1 VAIEFNCTLCGAAC
15 SAEEA
20 RVGQTI
26 KCPSCGKDVQVPA
39 PADAPTAEV
48 VAEGES
54 AMQSLQATV
63 GKGDV
68 DEMIFQITGKRPT
81 SPTTPQTPNATGTPA
96 TAGSAPEGTVVFGGS
111 APASGSPAPGSPAP
125 GSPASGSLA
134 ASAAAAAAQAGEAP
148 KTRRRPPKG
157 LDRAKHHYGFKK
169 VMWIVSTAVGLV
181 CLGLAVYC
189 FLPKASL
196 QSKEI
201 PTFEEMARIAA
212 PDIAKPVLVEKI
224 TAKEIS
230 HWWIVEEGAE
240 VRVEGTGKV
249 VYDRD
254 GFDVPAVLADEW
266 VASRD
271 GYKNVLAQQ
280 AENESKWHLFG
291 IAFGATGAVLAALGL
306 WMLSD
311 VIRVRRD
318 RKANEPPAAPGA
330 APADAAKAA
339 TPTGTSGDTP
349 KK

>member
-20 RVGQTI
+20 RVGETI
-26 KCPSCGKDVQVPA
+26 KCPACGKDVQVPA

-68 DEMIFQITGKRPT
+68 DEMIFQITGKRPV
-81 SPTTPQTPNATGTPA
+81 SPTTPQPPNAAGTPA
-96 TAGSAPEGTVVFGGS
+96 AAGSAPEGTGAFGGA
-111 APASGSPAPGSPAP
+111 APVSGSSGAASPGA
-125 GSPASGSLA
+125 GSLA
-134 ASAAAAAAQAGEAP
+134 ARAAAAAAEADAP
-148 KTRRRPPKG
+148 KVRRGPPKG

-181 CLGLAVYC
+181 CLALAAYC
-189 FLPKASL
+189 FLPKESL
-196 QSKEI
+196 QRKEI
-201 PTFEEMARIAA
+201 PTFEEMAKLAA
-212 PDIAKPVLVEKI
+212 PDIAKPVLAEKI
-224 TAKEIS
+224 N

-240 VRVEGTGKV
+240 VRVEGTSKV

-254 GFDVPAVLADEW
+254 GFDVPAILADEW

-271 GYKNVLAQQ
+271 GYNNVLAQQ
-280 AENESKWHLFG
+280 AENESKWRLFG

-318 RKANEPPAAPGA
+318 RKANEPPAE
-330 APADAAKAA
+330 AAKAA
-339 TPTGTSGDTP
+339 APAEAGDAP